1 MDDDAAHMRQQLATL
16 HEDAW
21 RWSLACC
28 NHDREQ
34 SMEVLHD
41 VYVKLLEGRAT
52 FGGQSTFKTW
62 LFGVIRMTARNH
74 RRKARFASLFFLPL
88 EDETSAASAPNPQ
101 AGPGCRRVIDK
112 ALAALPRRQSEVARL
127 VFFHDL
133 TIEEA
138 ATVQGISVGSARQHY
153 ARAKDRLRSILQDNG
168 VTGL

>member
-1 MDDDAAHMRQQLATL
+1 MRQQLAAL
-16 HEDAW
+16 HEQAW

-52 FGGQSTFKTW
+52 FNGQSTFKTW
-62 LFGVIRMTARNH
+62 LFGVIRMSARNH
-74 RRKARFASLFFLPL
+74 RRKARFAALFFLPL
-88 EDETSAASAPNPQ
+88 EDEANAAADPQ
-101 AGPGCRRVIDK
+101 PHADSGCRKAIEN
-112 ALAALPRRQSEVARL
+112 ALAALSRRQSEITRL

-153 ARAKDRLRSILQDNG
+153 ARAKDRLRAILIDNG

>member
-1 MDDDAAHMRQQLATL
+1 MDDDAAHMRHQLADM
-16 HEDAW
+16 HGDAW
-21 RWSLACC
+21 IWSLACC

-41 VYVKLLEGRAT
+41 VYLKILEGRAT
-52 FGGQSTFKTW
+52 FKGQSTFKTW
-62 LFGVIRMTARNH
+62 IFGVIRMTARNH

-88 EDETSAASAPNPQ
+88 EDEASAATDPHPP
-101 AGPGCRRVIDK
+101 AGAGCRKVIDK
-112 ALAALPRRQSEVARL
+112 ALAALSHRQSEIARL

-153 ARAKDRLRSILQDNG
+153 ARAKDRLRAILKDNG

>member
-1 MDDDAAHMRQQLATL
+1 MRQQLAAL
-16 HEDAW
+16 HEQAW
-21 RWSLACC
+21 KWSLACC

-41 VYVKLLEGRAT
+41 VYLKVLEGRAT
-52 FGGQSTFKTW
+52 FSGRSTFKTW
-62 LFGVIRMTARNH
+62 LFGVIRMSARNH
-74 RRKARFASLFFLPL
+74 RRKARFAALFFLPL
-88 EDETSAASAPNPQ
+88 EDGANAATDPQ
-101 AGPGCRRVIDK
+101 PHAGSGCRKAINK
-112 ALAALPRRQSEVARL
+112 ALAALSRRQSEIARL

-153 ARAKDRLRSILQDNG
+153 ARAKDRLRTILQDNG

>member
-1 MDDDAAHMRQQLATL
+1 MRQQISAL

-21 RWSLACC
+21 KWSLACC

-41 VYVKLLEGRAT
+41 VYLKILEGRAT
-52 FGGQSTFKTW
+52 FNGQSTFKTW
-62 LFGVIRMTARNH
+62 IFGVIRMSARNH
-74 RRKARFASLFFLPL
+74 RRKARFAALFFLPL
-88 EDETSAASAPNPQ
+88 EDGAPAATDPLPH
-101 AGPGCRRVIDK
+101 AGPGCHKVVDK
-112 ALAALPRRQSEVARL
+112 ALAALSHRQSEIARL

-153 ARAKDRLRSILQDNG
+153 ARAKDRLRTILQNNG

>member
-1 MDDDAAHMRQQLATL
+1 LDDTAAHMRQQPAAL

-41 VYVKLLEGRAT
+41 VYLKILERRAT
-52 FGGQSTFKTW
+52 FNGQSTFKTW
-62 LFGVIRMTARNH
+62 LFGVIRMSARNH
-74 RRKARFASLFFLPL
+74 RRKARFATLFFLPL
-88 EDETSAASAPNPQ
+88 EDEASAATNPQ
-101 AGPGCRRVIDK
+101 PHAGPGCCKVIDK
-112 ALAALPRRQSEVARL
+112 ALAALSRRQSEIARL

-153 ARAKDRLRSILQDNG
+153 ARAKDRLRTILQDNG
-168 VTGL
+168 VTGI

>member
-1 MDDDAAHMRQQLATL
+1 MDDAAAHMRRQLAAL
-16 HEDAW
+16 HEEAW

-41 VYVKLLEGRAT
+41 VYLKILEGRAT
-52 FGGQSTFKTW
+52 FGGRSTFKTW

-74 RRKARFASLFFLPL
+74 RRKVRFTSLFFLPL
-88 EDETSAASAPNPQ
+88 EDGASATTDPHPH
-101 AGPGCRRVIDK
+101 AGTGCRKVIEK
-112 ALAALPRRQSEVARL
+112 ALADLSHRQSEIARL

-133 TIEEA
+133 KIEEA

-153 ARAKDRLRSILQDNG
+153 ARAKDRLRAILTDNG

>member
-1 MDDDAAHMRQQLATL
+1 MDDAAADMRQQLAAL
-16 HEDAW
+16 HEQAW

-41 VYVKLLEGRAT
+41 VYLKILERRAT
-52 FGGQSTFKTW
+52 FNGRSTFKTW

-74 RRKARFASLFFLPL
+74 RRKARFATLFFQPL
-88 EDETSAASAPNPQ
+88 EDEASAVTDLQPH
-101 AGPGCRRVIDK
+101 AGPGCRKAIDK
-112 ALAALPRRQSEVARL
+112 ALAALSRRQGEIARL

-153 ARAKDRLRSILQDNG
+153 ARAKDRLRTILQDNG

>member
-1 MDDDAAHMRQQLATL
+1 MRQQLATL
-16 HEDAW
+16 HEQAW
-21 RWSLACC
+21 KWSLACC

-41 VYVKLLEGRAT
+41 VYLKILEGRAT

-62 LFGVIRMTARNH
+62 LFGVIRMSARNH
-74 RRKARFASLFFLPL
+74 RRKARFAALFFLPL
-88 EDETSAASAPNPQ
+88 EDEPSAATDPRPHADT
-101 AGPGCRRVIDK
+101 GCRKVIDK
-112 ALAALPRRQSEVARL
+112 ALAGLSRRQNEIARL

-153 ARAKDRLRSILQDNG
+153 ARAKDRLRTILQDNG